1 MQVKV
6 GAIGVGQMAG
16 GHLRNLAGFQDVEL
30 VAMCD
35 ILEKQATLRAE
46 EFGATS
52 YTDYKKMFDKEELDA
67 VYICTPPFVHGE
79 QERIACE
86 RKIPFFVEKPIA
98 VHLEQAIEIHEAVER
113 SSNITSVGYHWRYQ
127 GNVERAQVA
136 LKDEKIVGALGYWMG
151 GMPEVGWWRV
161 RTQSGGQHV
170 EQTTHIF
177 DLCRYLV
184 GSEAIAIHGFAAQ
197 GSMTDIPNYDI
208 DDLSV
213 VNIRFANGAVANVT
227 SACMLPALGRVKLE
241 VFCRDVYVE
250 VSGSSVSINRAGN
263 TETSDDNLNGYL
275 REDRVF
281 IDAVKS
287 GDASK
292 IRSSYSDALKT
303 FRITIAASD
312 SFAQGKTMNL

>member
-16 GHLRNLAGFQDVEL
+16 GHLGNLAGFQDVEL

-35 ILEKQATLRAE
+35 ILEEQSKQRAE
-46 EFGATS
+46 EYGAKP
-52 YTDYKKMFDKEELDA
+52 YTDYKEMFDKEELDA

-79 QERIACE
+79 QEQIACE

-98 VHLEQAIEIHEAVER
+98 VNLEQATEIHEAVER
-113 SSNITSVGYHWRYQ
+113 SGNITSVGYHWRYQ
-127 GNVERAQVA
+127 GNVERAQVV

-161 RTQSGGQHV
+161 RAQSGGQHV

-197 GSMTDIPNYDI
+197 GRMTDIPNYDI

-213 VNIRFANGAVANVT
+213 VNIRFANGAVANIT
-227 SACMLPALGRVKLE
+227 SACMLRGWGRVKLE
-241 VFCRDVYVE
+241 VFCRDLSVE
-250 VSGSSVSINRAGN
+250 VSGSSVSINRAGEI
-263 TETSDDNLNGYL
+263 ETSDENLNGYL
-275 REDRVF
+275 HEDRVF

-292 IRSSYSDALKT
+292 IRSPYSDALQT
-303 FRITIAASD
+303 FRLTMTAGD
-312 SFAQGKTMNL
+312 SFAKGKQINL